1 MQGQKVFLCPLND
14 LTREENCHLLSLSGV
29 FSHCSGFGHG
39 SSGAAR
45 GLCVPGPAPG
55 PPPHSCPPTQ
65 PFPPALPFLRPLAVM
80 WLLLTARPLSP
91 ACFALIAASL
101 SGPVAV
107 GTQRLLQPHLGATSL
122 SGIREREAEI
132 LCPKSAWRQF
142 ARISSLLGC
151 VEGPGDLLAPHQ
163 SPSQA
168 GSPQGC
174 HLRSK
179 IRRRAWMWH
188 MDVKHQE
195 TFAWCVIFKIR
206 AV

>member
-1 MQGQKVFLCPLND
+1 MTNSRGKLPSSITEWSLQPLQWVWSRFLRSSPRPLRAWPCSWPSSS
-14 LTREENCHLLSLSGV
+14 LLPSHPAFPTRSA
-29 FSHCSGFGHG
+29 F
-39 SSGAAR
+39 
-45 GLCVPGPAPG
+45 PQAPG
-55 PPPHSCPPTQ
+55 RDVAAPDSP
-65 PFPPALPFLRPLAVM
+65 
-80 WLLLTARPLSP
+80 PLSP

-122 SGIREREAEI
+122 SAIREREAEI